1 MVLGAAITACEK
13 WRKEGVLTL
22 VAAGKLERERVR
34 ESESQRELKFGP

>member
-22 VAAGKLERERVR
+22 VAAGKLERER
-34 ESESQRELKFGP
+34 ESESQRVRES